1 MYICIHKHINTYRYI
16 DMHIS
21 TYIDHRGQV
30 ETAPGAEALLIEGT
44 SIFPRDLPNFEEAQV
59 TTTCLPEANVT
70 STHFFKGDFKMR
82 SRKANTKRNSRN
94 HIEYKSLDRILSEIS
109 DPEELLEVQE
119 FLETPIDELPEEVSS
134 SRYFR
139 RFAD

>member
-1 MYICIHKHINTYRYI
+1 
-16 DMHIS
+16 
-21 TYIDHRGQV
+21 
-30 ETAPGAEALLIEGT
+30 
-44 SIFPRDLPNFEEAQV
+44 
-59 TTTCLPEANVT
+59 
-70 STHFFKGDFKMR
+70 MR

-119 FLETPIDELPEEVSS
+119 FLGTPIDDLPEEVSS